1 MLVQLYNKGIMAVV
15 IDTSAVIAVIVN
27 EPEKSALVRKTSGAD
42 LLAPTSL
49 HWEVG
54 NAFSAM
60 LKRKRATATQ
70 IQHALEIYQRIPIR
84 LIDVDLAEALGLA
97 DQLGIYAYDAYV
109 LTCALNQNGTLLS
122 LDGGLIHAAKQVG
135 VAVLEV
141 D

>member
-1 MLVQLYNKGIMAVV
+1 MAVV

-27 EPEKSALVRKTSGAD
+27 ESEKGALIRKTSGAD

-49 HWEVG
+49 HWEIG

-60 LKRKRATATQ
+60 LKRKRATSTQ
-70 IQHALEIYQRIPIR
+70 IQQALEVYQRIPIR

-135 VAVLEV
+135 IAVMEV
-141 D
+141 DE